1 MTEDES
7 MKFYDV
13 LTAHEQTFEAFQQF
27 SYLCPCNEDL
37 SPLIRVLSDAMSKTI
52 SEVRISY
59 LTLLRAAEG
68 PNIRL

>member
-27 SYLCPCNEDL
+27 SYLFPCNEDL
-37 SPLIRVLSDAMSKTI
+37 SPLIRVLSDSMSKTI
-52 SEVRISY
+52 SELRVAY
-59 LTLLRAAEG
+59 MTLLHHAEL
-68 PNIRL
+68 PQN